1 MIRRS
6 FWLAAATGAAFAPLA
21 VAAQVRTVPAL
32 TVSGGVGYDSNP
44 FLGAGGSEGSASTT
58 LNIMPSITF
67 VDGVDRA
74 VIAGSYNRQDFFK
87 RYGSNNGYQASASG
101 HKQFDARTGL
111 DVTASYDSSILGGAG
126 NFAPIG
132 QVVPITPGTGGTVG
146 TGVGTGA
153 VDSGS
158 LPVVSAPIGTAPV
171 VTIPVDGD
179 IGLIGL
185 RQRRKTISTSA
196 SASYLL
202 SERTSLFGGVNASR
216 STYPG
221 AQRQSILLGNFTQYG
236 ANAGFSRSIDEL
248 SSVGLQVSASF
259 VDYDR
264 GFSSSFF
271 TPRITYNRT
280 LSPRWTLNAAVGG
293 AIVHDRISGTS
304 VTVSAEGTLCRTY
317 SERGNFCAFA
327 SREPSV
333 TGFGGVRTQTTV
345 GGNLGYR
352 LSEVSTV
359 SSSATYNHL
368 DNGAPALSEGLLPSS
383 QDFTSVDGSYQ
394 RQLGRHLSALAT
406 AGYRHV
412 SSGFRTAG
420 GGTGGDSVFGRL
432 GLTVS
437 LGGQR

>member
-1 MIRRS
+1 VIRRS
-6 FWLAAATGAAFAPLA
+6 FWLVAATGAAVAPLG

-32 TVSGGVGYDSNP
+32 TVAGGVGYDSNP
-44 FLGAGGSEGSASTT
+44 FLGAGGAKGSASTT
-58 LNIMPSITF
+58 LNVMPSITF

-74 VIAGSYNRQDFFK
+74 VIAGSYNRQDFFT
-87 RYGSNNGYQASASG
+87 RYGSNNGYQASANG
-101 HKQFDARTGL
+101 HKQFDARTGI
-111 DVTASYDSSILGGAG
+111 DVAASYDSSVLGGAG

-132 QVVPITPGTGGTVG
+132 QVVPVTGGAAG
-146 TGVGTGA
+146 SGIGSGA
-153 VDSGS
+153 SGSGS

-185 RQRRKTISTSA
+185 RQRRKTLSTSA

-248 SSVGLQVSASF
+248 SSVGVQLSASF

-271 TPRITYNRT
+271 TPRLTYNRT

-304 VTVSAEGTLCRTY
+304 VTVSAEGTLCRTF

-333 TGFGGVRTQTTV
+333 TGFGGVRTQTTA
-345 GGNLGYR
+345 GATLGYR

-359 SSSATYNHL
+359 SASARYNHVA
-368 DNGAPALSEGLLPSS
+368 NGTPALSEGVLPAN

-394 RQLGRHLSALAT
+394 RQLGRHLSALAS
-406 AGYRHV
+406 AGYRHI

-420 GGTGGDSVFGRL
+420 GSTGGNSVFGRL
-432 GLTVS
+432 GLTLS

>member
-6 FWLAAATGAAFAPLA
+6 FWLAAATGAAVAPLA

-32 TVSGGVGYDSNP
+32 TVSGGLGYDSNP
-44 FLGAGGSEGSASTT
+44 FLGAGGAEGSASTT

-67 VDGVDRA
+67 VDGVNRA
-74 VIAGSYNRQDFFK
+74 VVAGSYNRQDFFT

-101 HKQFDARTGL
+101 HKQFDARTGI
-111 DVTASYDSSILGGAG
+111 DVVASYDSSILGGAG

-132 QVVPITPGTGGTVG
+132 QVVPITPGAGGTG
-146 TGVGTGA
+146 TGIGSGA
-153 VDSGS
+153 ADSGS

-185 RQRRKTISTSA
+185 RQRRKTVSTSA

-221 AQRQSILLGNFTQYG
+221 GARQSILLGDFTQYG
-236 ANAGFSRSIDEL
+236 ANAGFSRSINEL

-271 TPRITYNRT
+271 TPRVTYNRT

-304 VTVSAEGTLCRTY
+304 VTVSATGTLCRTF

-333 TGFGGVRTQTTV
+333 TGFGGVRTATTA
-345 GGNLGYR
+345 GANLGYR

-359 SSSATYNHL
+359 SASATYNHIN
-368 DNGAPALSEGLLPSS
+368 NGAPELSEGVLPAS

-394 RQLGRHLSALAT
+394 RQLGRHVSALAS

-420 GGTGGDSVFGRL
+420 GATGGDSVFGRL
-432 GLTVS
+432 GLTLS
-437 LGGQR
+437 LGGLR

>member
-1 MIRRS
+1 MIRRA
-6 FWLAAATGAAFAPLA
+6 FWLAAATGAAVAPLA
-21 VAAQVRTVPAL
+21 VVAQVRTVPAL
-32 TVSGGVGYDSNP
+32 TVSGGLGYDSNP
-44 FLGAGGSEGSASTT
+44 FLGAGGAEGSASTN

-74 VIAGSYNRQDFFK
+74 VIAGSYNRQDFFT
-87 RYGSNNGYQASASG
+87 RYGSNNGYQASANG
-101 HKQFDARTGL
+101 HKQFNARTGI
-111 DVTASYDSSILGGAG
+111 DVAASYDSSVLGGAG

-132 QVVPITPGTGGTVG
+132 QVVPITPGTGIGSGT
-146 TGVGTGA
+146 TG
-153 VDSGS
+153 SGS
-158 LPVVSAPIGTAPV
+158 LPVVSAPTGTAPV

-185 RQRRKTISTSA
+185 RQRRKTLSTSA

-202 SERTSLFGGVNASR
+202 SERTSLYGGVNASR

-221 AQRQSILLGNFTQYG
+221 GARQSILLGDFTQYG

-271 TPRITYNRT
+271 TPRVTYNRT
-280 LSPRWTLNAAVGG
+280 LSSRWTLNAAVGG

-304 VTVSAEGTLCRTY
+304 VTVSATGTLCRTY
-317 SERGNFCAFA
+317 SERGNICAFA

-333 TGFGGVRTQTTV
+333 TGFGGVRTQTTA
-345 GGNLGYR
+345 GATLGYR

-359 SSSATYNHL
+359 SASGTYNHVA
-368 DNGAPALSEGLLPSS
+368 NGSPSLSAGLLPSS

-394 RQLGRHLSALAT
+394 RQLGRHLSALAS
-406 AGYRHV
+406 AGYRH
-412 SSGFRTAG
+412 SSTGFRTIG
-420 GGTGGDSVFGRL
+420 GSTGGDSVFGRL
-432 GLTVS
+432 GLTIS